1 MLVTVE
7 VARDAVQAWHGA
19 SGNGV
24 KPILRLARHVG
35 DYAGLDVVLQVLEIS
50 AVDAYDNDRGIVP

>member
-7 VARDAVQAWHGA
+7 VARDAVQARHGA

-24 KPILRLARHVG
+24 KPILRHVG
-35 DYAGLDVVLQVLEIS
+35 DYAGLDVVLEVLEIS
-50 AVDAYDNDRGIVP
+50 AVDAYDNDRGIGP